1 MKSLSK
7 NRSSPLNRVNS
18 RPTQEMLVADD
29 PTIRPQR
36 PGESFARRA
45 IPALAGL
52 GRAVLTRLLDVI
64 LPPTCIACSSETG
77 TAQGLCV
84 SCWSE
89 IRFLGLPACAR
100 CGLPF
105 PYDAGADALCPAC
118 IASTSAVDRLRAV
131 FAYDDKSRGLILS
144 FKHGDRLQGVPAFG
158 GWLARAGAPL
168 ISAETIIVPVPLH
181 WTRLFNRRYNQSALL
196 DQALAVAVAGSQNL
210 KLAVAPTLLIR
221 RRRTRSQGRLGRMSR
236 QENVRAAFAVD
247 PTATIKGKSFLLIDD
262 VLTTGAT
269 IEECARAL
277 KRAGAARVDALTLAR
292 ALR

>member
-1 MKSLSK
+1 
-7 NRSSPLNRVNS
+7 
-18 RPTQEMLVADD
+18 MLVADD
-29 PTIRPQR
+29 PAIVQQQSRTTVIR
-36 PGESFARRA
+36 A
-45 IPALAGL
+45 ALPILADH
-52 GRAVLTRLLDVI
+52 GRATLTRLLDLI
-64 LPPTCIACSSETG
+64 LPPTCIACGAETG

-84 SCWSE
+84 PCWSD
-89 IRFLGLPACAR
+89 IKFLGLPACAR

-158 GWLARAGAPL
+158 DWLARAGAPL
-168 ISAETIIVPVPLH
+168 ISGDTVIVPVPLH

-196 DQALAVAVAGSQNL
+196 GHALTAALARSGDLSVTVE
-210 KLAVAPTLLIR
+210 PDLLIR
-221 RRRTRSQGRLGRMSR
+221 RRRTRSQGQLGRMSR
-236 QENVRAAFAVD
+236 QENVRAAFAVK
-247 PTATIKGKSFLLIDD
+247 PGAAVKGKAFLLIDD

-269 IEECARAL
+269 VEECARAL
-277 KRAGAARVDALTLAR
+277 KRAGAARVDVLTLAR

>member
-1 MKSLSK
+1 
-7 NRSSPLNRVNS
+7 
-18 RPTQEMLVADD
+18 MLVAEE
-29 PTIRPQR
+29 PGTGRQR
-36 PGESFARRA
+36 SATAAARA
-45 IPALAGL
+45 ALPLLAGYGRGTL
-52 GRAVLTRLLDVI
+52 GRLLDLI
-64 LPPTCIACSSETG
+64 LPPTCIACSAETG

-84 SCWSE
+84 PCWSE

-118 IASTSAVDRLRAV
+118 IATTSAVDRLRAV

-158 GWLARAGAPL
+158 DWLARAGAPL
-168 ISAETIIVPVPLH
+168 VSANTIIVPVPLH

-196 DQALAVAVAGSQNL
+196 GHALAASLSRSQGL
-210 KLAVAPTLLIR
+210 KLDVAPDLLVR
-221 RRRTRSQGRLGRMSR
+221 RRRTRSQGQLGRMSR
-236 QENVRAAFAVD
+236 QENVRAAFAVN
-247 PTATIKGKSFLLIDD
+247 PAAAVAGRTFLLIDD

-269 IEECARAL
+269 VEECARAL
-277 KRAGAARVDALTLAR
+277 KRAGAARVDVLTLAR